1 MVLELVHVFFSI
13 VCDVLLQPPDSE
25 RILGGELRRVT
36 AVERQPAAHACT
48 RTESEWH
55 SFIDFTLRFFNKYG
69 NTSVYRGRLHSGIM
83 KFAQMILH
91 GKWMV
96 VGTAFQLI
104 ALKCDI
110 FSWNQLRCPIWHD
123 CVFNPASSTLGGLE
137 VILSCCHSLQ
147 NPDIVRILHTLS

>member
-13 VCDVLLQPPDSE
+13 VCDVLLQPTDSE
-25 RILGGELRRVT
+25 RILSGELRRVI
-36 AVERQPAAHACT
+36 AMERQPAAHACT
-48 RTESEWH
+48 STESEWH

-69 NTSVYRGRLHSGIM
+69 NTSVYGGRLRSGIM

-96 VGTAFQLI
+96 VGIAFELI
-104 ALKCDI
+104 ALKCNRMGRSECDT

-123 CVFNPASSTLGGLE
+123 RVFNPASSALG
-137 VILSCCHSLQ
+137 V
-147 NPDIVRILHTLS
+147 